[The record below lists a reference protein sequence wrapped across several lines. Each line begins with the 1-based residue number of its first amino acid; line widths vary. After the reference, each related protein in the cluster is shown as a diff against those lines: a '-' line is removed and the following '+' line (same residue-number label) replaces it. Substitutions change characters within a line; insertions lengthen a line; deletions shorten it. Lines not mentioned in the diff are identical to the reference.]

1 MDFLGLVER
10 NTAILG
16 KSFFVG
22 GGVDFLGLVERNTA
36 ILGGPLKESFLA
48 GEWTFWAWLKGTPLF
63 LEVL

>member
-16 KSFFVG
+16 KSIFVG

-36 ILGGPLKESFLA
+36 ILGGPLKKSVF
-48 GEWTFWAWLKGTPLF
+48 GRRSGLF
-63 LEVL
+63 GLG